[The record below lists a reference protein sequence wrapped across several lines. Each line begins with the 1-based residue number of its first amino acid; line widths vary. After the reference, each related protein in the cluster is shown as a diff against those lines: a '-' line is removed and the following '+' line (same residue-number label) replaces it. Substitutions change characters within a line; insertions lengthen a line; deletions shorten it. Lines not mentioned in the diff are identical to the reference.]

1 MGCVFLSKCQVT
13 AGVGFNCRWLQPT
26 DNTKMKTGWASAS
39 FHTMRLK
46 PGKLFKPFNPL
57 DKSNGNTRKAM
68 DRELHTIGKQII
80 PVS

>member
-1 MGCVFLSKCQVT
+1 
-13 AGVGFNCRWLQPT
+13 
-26 DNTKMKTGWASAS
+26 MKTGWASAS